1 MQNLFYPE
9 SVVVFGVSTAP
20 ANMGKVIVGNLD
32 SFGFKGAVYLVGHE
46 GGHLNGR
53 EIYQRVEDVDA
64 DPDLAVFLIP
74 ARFIPEAL
82 NACGKKGIRYA
93 VIESAGFN
101 EYGEEGNELDKELLD
116 VAKKWNIRFVGPNCL
131 GLINLENGL
140 TLPFA
145 PLDPTSTKR
154 GHVSL
159 AAQSGG
165 VVVDSIRLFSLENI
179 GFDKMV
185 SIGNKL
191 DLDENDYL
199 NYLISDPSTRTIG
212 LYLENISDGRRL
224 MNLASQT
231 DKPVIILKANT
242 NASSNQ
248 IAQFHTASLA
258 GDDQV
263 VDAAFRQAGLIRV
276 QNMQEMM
283 DCFKTFSLPLIK
295 GPKLGILCRSGGQA
309 VMLADSAHRHGFKLA
324 EFSSSF
330 YDYVK
335 QKVRAGVIQM
345 TNPLDL
351 GDVLDVEI
359 HIEVMEKAI
368 QEKDVD
374 GLVVNHVY
382 IANFEL
388 PPTRRFIE
396 AAQRISLQY
405 DKPVIFCV
413 LSEKDDWFSLKQV
426 ADFPIFS
433 ESDYALKSLR
443 SSYDHFMN
451 RSGISKSK
459 QQFPPLKDRATVET
473 TRSSEMMNPS
483 MAFDML
489 KSYRIPVVDYRS
501 VKTAEEGQR
510 AAEEIGYPVV
520 LKIASPNILHKTEAK
535 GVRLNIGSAGELEA
549 AFKEMEGEEFLI
561 QKMAP
566 AGQEVIIGG
575 KKDPE
580 FGPVILFGLGGV
592 FVEVLKDVALRV
604 APVDEKEAEK
614 MIGEIKGAQLLKG
627 FRGKPP
633 ADKEALIKCLVN
645 VSRLLIDNPEIKN
658 LDINPL
664 IIWEKGKGCLA
675 VDAKIEKNFSHQ

>member
-1 MQNLFYPE
+1 MQKLFYPE
-9 SVVVFGVSTAP
+9 SVVVFGVSNAP
-20 ANMGKVIVGNLD
+20 ANMGRVIVGNLD

-53 EIYQRVEDVDA
+53 EIYRKVEDIDG

-82 NACGKKGIRYA
+82 NACGEKGIRHA
-93 VIESAGFN
+93 VIESAGFT
-101 EYGEEGNELDKELLD
+101 EYGEEGKELEKELLD
-116 VAKKWNIRFVGPNCL
+116 VAQKWNIRFVGPNCL
-131 GLINLENGL
+131 GVINLENGL

-145 PLDPTSTKR
+145 PIDPASTKR

-165 VVVDSIRLFSLENI
+165 VVIDSMRIFSLENI
-179 GFDKMV
+179 GFNKMV

-191 DLDENDYL
+191 DLNENDYL
-199 NYLISDPSTRTIG
+199 NYFISDTYTQTIG
-212 LYLENISDGRRL
+212 LYLENITDGRRL
-224 MNLASQT
+224 MNLSSQT
-231 DKPVIILKANT
+231 DKPVIVLKANT

-263 VDAAFRQAGLIRV
+263 VDAAFRQAGLVRV
-276 QNMQEMM
+276 QNMQEMI
-283 DCFKTFSLPLIK
+283 DCFKVFSLPLMK
-295 GPKLGILCRSGGQA
+295 GPKLGLLCRSGGQA
-309 VMLADSAHRHGFKLA
+309 VMLADATHRHGFKLA

-330 YDYVK
+330 FDFAK

-359 HIEVMEKAI
+359 HIEVMERAI
-368 QEKDVD
+368 QEEDID
-374 GLVVNHVY
+374 GLVISHVY
-382 IANFEL
+382 VAGFEL
-388 PPTRRFIE
+388 ASTRKFIKE
-396 AAQRISLQY
+396 AQRISIQY
-405 DKPVIFCV
+405 DKPVVFCV
-413 LSEKDDWFSLKQV
+413 LSEKDDWFSLRQIT
-426 ADFPIFS
+426 DFPIFV
-433 ESDYALKSLR
+433 ESDYALKALSASYSHFTHR
-443 SSYDHFMN
+443 SMTSQ
-451 RSGISKSK
+451 I
-459 QQFPPLKDRATVET
+459 PLPEDRTVVET

-483 MAFDML
+483 LAFDLL
-489 KSYRIPVVDYRS
+489 KSCRIPVVDYRS
-501 VKTAEEGQR
+501 VKTAEEGLR

-535 GVRLNIGSAGELEA
+535 GVKLNIGSAEELET

-566 AGQEVIIGG
+566 EGQEMIIGG

-604 APVDEKEAEK
+604 APVDEGEAER
-614 MIGEIKGAQLLKG
+614 MIEEIKGARLLKG
-627 FRGKPP
+627 FRGSPP
-633 ADKEALIKCLVN
+633 VDKEALIKCLVN
-645 VSRLLIDNPEIKN
+645 VSRLLIDHPEIKN

-664 IIWEKGKGCLA
+664 IVYEKGKGCLA
-675 VDAKIEKNFSHQ
+675 VDAKIEKFMSTK